1 MFGIGGG
8 ELAALVVLA
17 ILLTPPEKIPEMSR
31 KAARVVWFVRN
42 IANNAT
48 VQLRQELGPE
58 YADLQISDL
67 HPKTFIQKHLLDDIQ
82 SEVENI
88 KAEVDD
94 IKADL
99 TLEANAASDLVH
111 GVGESVRATSSTGST
126 AASVVA
132 ELGVPFDPEAT

>member
-1 MFGIGGG
+1 M
-8 ELAALVVLA
+8 ALVVLA
-17 ILLTPPEKIPEMSR
+17 ILLTPPDKIPEMSR

-48 VQLRQELGPE
+48 NQLRQELGPE

-82 SEVENI
+82 NEVESI
-88 KAEVDD
+88 KAEMDD

-99 TLEANAASDLVH
+99 TLEANSASDLVN
-111 GVGESVRATSSTGST
+111 GVRDTVRSTGAT
-126 AASVVA
+126 EASLVA
-132 ELGVPFDPEAT
+132 RGVPFDVDAT